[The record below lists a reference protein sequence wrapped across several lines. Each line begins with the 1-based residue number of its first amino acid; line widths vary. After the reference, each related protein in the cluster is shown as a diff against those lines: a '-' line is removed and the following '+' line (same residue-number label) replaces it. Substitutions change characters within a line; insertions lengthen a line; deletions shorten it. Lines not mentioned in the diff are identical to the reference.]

1 MGVLAGTATPDAGLH
16 FLDWLLIAAS
26 IAVALA
32 IGLAYSRRASRNLT
46 EYFAGGRALPW
57 WVLGTSM
64 VATTFASDT
73 PLVVSGYV
81 IGKGIAH
88 NWIWWNFLIGGMLTV
103 YFFSRLWRRSEVI
116 TEIELLEIR
125 YGGRAA
131 RTLRGFKAVYLG
143 LFINA
148 IVFGWVTNAAV
159 RVIEIVLGMRAGVA
173 VAVLMV
179 ATFIYTFSGGLWGV
193 VATDVLQFALA
204 MMGAILLA
212 VLGVREVGGLD
223 ALIAKVREIDGSGAI
238 STLSLYPRWDGAL
251 AFLASMGGVWLL
263 VNWWAVYYPG
273 AEPGG
278 GGFIAQRML
287 AARNEKHALAGTLWF
302 TIAHYAIRPWPWI
315 IAGLVALALDP
326 GLRGPGA
333 TREVHE
339 GAYAV
344 LMRRVLPPGLLGLTL
359 AGFAAAYMSTINS
372 LLNLSASYLINDVY
386 RPFLRPVA
394 SSGEYVWASRIAVAV
409 VLGSGALVSWLLS
422 GAGEGWE
429 LVMDLTAGIG
439 PVLLL
444 RWYWWRVSAWSE
456 IAALAGSCASFWF
469 VRTYLTP
476 AVEFMDPRAFQIL
489 AVVGATTVIWLAV
502 TFLTPPEPHEVL
514 DGFEAKVRPGGWWK
528 PVLARAGRM
537 APRTGVAAKLVA
549 WIASI
554 VLVYGLLFGVG
565 ELLLGSAPR
574 GWIFLAVSA
583 LSAAIVARAISK
595 ISS

>member
-1 MGVLAGTATPDAGLH
+1 MHP
-16 FLDWLLIAAS
+16 LDWLLIAGTIG
-26 IAVALA
+26 IAIA
-32 IGLAYSRRASRNLT
+32 IGLAFSRRASRDMT

-73 PLVVSGYV
+73 PLVVSGLV
-81 IGKGIAH
+81 VGKGIAA

-103 YFFSRLWRRSEVI
+103 YFFSRLWRRSEVL
-116 TEIELLEIR
+116 TEIELLSIR

-131 RTLRGFKAVYLG
+131 RILRGFKAVYLG

-159 RVIEIVLGMRAGVA
+159 RVIGIVLGIRAGVA
-173 VAVLMV
+173 VAVLMA
-179 ATFIYTFSGGLWGV
+179 ATFVYTFSGGLWGV

-204 MMGAILLA
+204 LTGAILVA
-212 VLGVREVGGLD
+212 VLGVREVGGLG
-223 ALIAKVREIDGSGAI
+223 ALLAKVREIDAGGAI

-287 AARNEKHALAGTLWF
+287 AARNERHALAGTLWF
-302 TIAHYAIRPWPWI
+302 NIAHYAIRPWPWI

-326 GLRGPGA
+326 SLRNAGVEQGV
-333 TREVHE
+333 RE
-339 GAYAV
+339 GAYAL

-372 LLNLSASYLINDVY
+372 LLNLSASYLVNDVY
-386 RPFLRPVA
+386 RPFLRPDA
-394 SSGEYVWASRIAVAV
+394 SSREYVWASRITVAI
-409 VLGSGALVSWLLS
+409 VLGVGAFVSWILA
-422 GAGEGWE
+422 GAGQGWQ
-429 LVMDLTAGIG
+429 LVMELTAGIG

-456 IAALAGSCASFWF
+456 IAALAGSCASFWC
-469 VRTYLTP
+469 VRTFLAPNVT
-476 AVEFMDPRAFQIL
+476 FMDRDAFQLL
-489 AVVGATTVIWLAV
+489 AVVGATTAIWLAV
-502 TFLTPPEPHEVL
+502 TFLMPPEPHDIL
-514 DGFEAKVRPGGWWK
+514 DRFEAKVRPGGWWG
-528 PVLARAGRM
+528 PVLARAGRA

-549 WIASI
+549 WGASV

-565 ELLLGSAPR
+565 ELLLGSALR
-574 GWIFLAVSA
+574 GGVFLAVSA
-583 LSAAIVARAISK
+583 LAGATVARAIAK
-595 ISS
+595 MSS